1 MSELSV
7 EELEKVAAAYEQ
19 LLVPALF
26 EEWTNWL
33 ADAAEIRRGQHV
45 LDVACGTGILAR
57 TVADRVGPS
66 GSVSGV
72 DINSAMLAVAK
83 RISPEIDW
91 REGSAEA
98 LPYEDESFDAVVS
111 QFGLMLFSSPE
122 TALREMMRV
131 LKTGG
136 NLAVAVFGSLDNLP
150 AYAAIA
156 DVYERLVDKAVGGA
170 LRVPFSMGDTD
181 ELASRFAAAGI
192 SMAVITSH
200 EGPARFPS
208 VRNMVLSDVRGW
220 FPFAQIHLDEPTIEA
235 VVQEAE
241 KVLEPFRTADGA
253 VEFRV
258 PVHIITATK
267 P

>member
-1 MSELSV
+1 MSDLNI

-26 EEWTNWL
+26 EAWTHRL
-33 ADAAEIRRGQHV
+33 ADAAEIRQGQYV

-57 TVADRVGPS
+57 TVADYVGAS
-66 GSVSGV
+66 GLVSGV
-72 DINSAMLAVAK
+72 DINPVMLAMAN
-83 RISPEIDW
+83 RIAPEIDW
-91 REGSAEA
+91 RKGSAEA

-136 NLAVAVFGSLDNLP
+136 HFAVAVFGSLDNLP
-150 AYAAIA
+150 AYAAVA
-156 DVYERLVDKAVGGA
+156 DLYERLVDQAVGDA
-170 LRVPFSMGDTD
+170 LLIPFSMGDTE
-181 ELASRFAAAGI
+181 ELASCFAAAGI
-192 SMAVITSH
+192 GTAVITSH
-200 EGPARFPS
+200 EGKAHFPS
-208 VRNMVLSDVRGW
+208 VRNMVLADVRGW
-220 FPFAQIHLDEPTIEA
+220 FPFAQIHLDERTIQA
-235 VVQEAE
+235 VVQEADQT
-241 KVLEPFRTADGA
+241 LEPFRNPDGA

-258 PVHIITATK
+258 PVHIVTATK